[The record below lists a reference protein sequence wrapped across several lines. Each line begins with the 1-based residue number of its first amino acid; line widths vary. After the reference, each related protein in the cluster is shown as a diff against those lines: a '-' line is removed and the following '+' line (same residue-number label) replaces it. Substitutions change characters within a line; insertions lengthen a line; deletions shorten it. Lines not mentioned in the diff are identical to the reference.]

1 MIVLNSKHIITIIL
15 SYLHA
20 IILPQYYPRDFRI
33 MKLVSLYV
41 LHIVY
46 YHIMTILSRYYHI
59 IPSYIILHLVGGLE
73 HFLFFHSVGNVI
85 IPTDEVIFFRGVGQ
99 PPTCHYHRYHLRSIY
114 IPFIQMTRW
123 IFPHDIIKH
132 IPMLHIIILHYHRL

>member
-1 MIVLNSKHIITIIL
+1 MRPLSYYYYHIIYVNVLMIVLNSKHIITIIL

-114 IPFIQMTRW
+114 IPFI
-123 IFPHDIIKH
+123 
-132 IPMLHIIILHYHRL
+132 